1 MIENLPIKEISL
13 LILGT
18 LSTYLIWRVQ
28 FQKDKIKNIET
39 QLSEKKFQIYSELVY
54 IIFDTMHGEKIGKKV
69 NDKEL
74 LKRILDIKK
83 NMFLYAS
90 DEMFESFKNWTLE
103 LQKPGNNGVDHFK
116 KYFELMKLVRKD
128 MGQSNS
134 KISLDDF
141 MIYIMQNE
149 EEYRKFKAL
158 YNWN

>member
-1 MIENLPIKEISL
+1 MFENLPLKEILL

-54 IIFDTMHGEKIGKKV
+54 IIFDTMNGEKIGKKV
-69 NDKEL
+69 TDKEL

-149 EEYRKFKAL
+149 EEYQKFKTL

>member
-1 MIENLPIKEISL
+1 MFENLPLKEIL
-13 LILGT
+13 LLVLGT

-149 EEYRKFKAL
+149 EEYRKFKTL
-158 YNWN
+158 YNWD

>member
-1 MIENLPIKEISL
+1 MIDNLPIKEISL

-69 NDKEL
+69 SDKEL

-149 EEYRKFKAL
+149 EEYGKFKEL
-158 YNWN
+158 YNWD

>member
-54 IIFDTMHGEKIGKKV
+54 IIFDTIHGEKIGKKV

-149 EEYRKFKAL
+149 EEYGKFKEL
-158 YNWN
+158 YNWD

>member
-1 MIENLPIKEISL
+1 MIENLPIKEILL

-18 LSTYLIWRVQ
+18 FSTFLIWRVQ

-54 IIFDTMHGEKIGKKV
+54 IIFDMMHGEKIGKKV
-69 NDKEL
+69 SDKEL

-90 DEMFESFKNWTLE
+90 DEMFESFKNWTLD

-149 EEYRKFKAL
+149 EEYRKFKTL
-158 YNWN
+158 YNWD

>member
-1 MIENLPIKEISL
+1 MFENLPLKEILL

-54 IIFDTMHGEKIGKKV
+54 IIFDTMHGEKVGKKIT
-69 NDKEL
+69 DKEL

-149 EEYRKFKAL
+149 EEYQKFKTL
-158 YNWN
+158 YNWD

>member
-1 MIENLPIKEISL
+1 MIENLPIKEILL

-18 LSTYLIWRVQ
+18 LSTFLIWRVQ

-54 IIFDTMHGEKIGKKV
+54 IIFDMMHGEKIGKKV
-69 NDKEL
+69 SDKEL

-90 DEMFESFKNWTLE
+90 DEMFESFKNWTLD
-103 LQKPGNNGVDHFK
+103 LQKAGNNGVDHFK

-149 EEYRKFKAL
+149 EEYRKFKTL
-158 YNWN
+158 YNWD